1 MTDYDEA
8 VQILRETRKAMQ
20 RADELI
26 EAALQTKSH
35 PSAIQDM
42 AVSCHRLKTKLEE
55 EMETLQTAINFGG
68 R

>member
-1 MTDYDEA
+1 
-8 VQILRETRKAMQ
+8 
-20 RADELI
+20 LI

-42 AVSCHRLKTKLEE
+42 AESCRRLKTKLEE
-55 EMETLQTAINFGG
+55 EMDTLQTAIDFGG